1 MHLLNK
7 EIEGEDM
14 LKKILIIVSI
24 LIIVLIVVAVIG
36 IKIISPDQ
44 VKIQYKKEMIS
55 EHKRELDFSMYDLDA
70 FSNRYMEMK
79 SLVVEQS
86 IEQLQNSLLEGDF
99 SCEELAKFYLYRIRE
114 YESYNTVIELNPYII
129 EEAIRLD
136 EKIKNGEVDSLYGV
150 MVLIK
155 DNIADKS
162 MHTSTGAYVLKDLT
176 TDRDAHLVTQLKQ
189 QDALILGKANL
200 SEWSNFLSMPSSN
213 GFSALG
219 GQTKNAYGLF
229 DVGGSSSGSSSGA
242 SLNLATVTIG
252 SETSGSLIYP
262 AGQNSVVALKPT
274 LGLIS
279 RDLIVP
285 IAEAQDT
292 AGVIGKSVRD
302 VYTVFSNMIAFDE
315 ADEATSI
322 VTELSTEDQFGQ
334 STVKR
339 IGVVNSGSKEMKDII
354 LEFQGFGIEVVD
366 VKLGDQ
372 NGIDMM
378 SVLEYGIVHDVE
390 DFLMNEAV
398 NSTFNTLEEIV
409 EFNNNNKSAIP
420 YNQYLLESALKSEKT
435 KSEIESIILKNQ
447 SISRDVIDGAME
459 QYNVQILLSI
469 SNELSGVYA
478 PAGYPAVTIP
488 AGYRENGEPYG
499 ITLVGSYLSDIELL
513 EMALL
518 YENETKH
525 RRLPNR

>member
-1 MHLLNK
+1 
-7 EIEGEDM
+7 M
-14 LKKILIIVSI
+14 LKKILIIVAI
-24 LIIVLIVVAVIG
+24 LIVLLAVVAVIG

-44 VKIQYKKEMIS
+44 VKLQYKKEMIS
-55 EHKRELDFSMYDLDA
+55 EYKRELDFSMYDLDG
-70 FSNRYMEMK
+70 FSNRYIEMK
-79 SLVVEQS
+79 PLVVEHS
-86 IEQLQNSLLEGDF
+86 IKQLQNSLFEGDF

-129 EEAIRLD
+129 EEAKRLD
-136 EKIKNGEVDSLYGV
+136 EKIKNGDIGSLHGV

-155 DNIADKS
+155 DNIADEG

-219 GQTKNAYGLF
+219 GQTKNAYGMF

-242 SLNLATVTIG
+242 SLDLATVTIG
-252 SETSGSLIYP
+252 TETSGSLIYP
-262 AGQNSVVALKPT
+262 AGQNSVVAIKPT

-279 RDLIVP
+279 RDLIIP

-292 AGVIGKSVRD
+292 AGIIGKSVED
-302 VYTVFSNMIAFDE
+302 VYTVFSNMIDFDE
-315 ADEATSI
+315 ADEATAI
-322 VTELSTEDQFGQ
+322 VTEFLIRDKLSP

-339 IGVVNSGSKEMKDII
+339 IGVVNSGSKEMKAII
-354 LEFQGFGIEVVD
+354 TEFQAFGIEVVD
-366 VKLGDQ
+366 VKLGNQ
-372 NGIDMM
+372 SGIDMM

-390 DFLMNEAV
+390 AFLMNEAV
-398 NSTFNTLEEIV
+398 NSTFSTLEEIV
-409 EFNNNNKSAIP
+409 EFNSNNQSVIP
-420 YNQYLLESALKSEKT
+420 FNQFYLESALKSEKI
-435 KSEIESIILKNQ
+435 KSEIESIILNNQ
-447 SISRDVIDGAME
+447 SISRDVIDDAME
-459 QYNVQILLSI
+459 QYDVQILLSI

-513 EMALL
+513 EMGLL

-525 RRLPNR
+525 RRLPND